1 MPMRMQGGPIKATVP
16 GFRPFSLAEYQKLVA
31 DGFFGNERLELLDG
45 YLLEKPVA
53 DPIHDGTVQRF
64 NKRLLRVLPPG
75 WEIRVQMAFTLTKSE
90 PLPDIAVVRE
100 DAGEYTGH
108 HPGPADSAL
117 IAEVA
122 NTSLEYD
129 REDKARVYA
138 RGGVPVYWVVNV
150 VDMQVEV
157 HEQPSGPTADP
168 GYGAVTVY
176 KPGDAISFVVDG
188 VERGPIPVGDLIR

>member
-1 MPMRMQGGPIKATVP
+1 MPMTMVGGPIKATVA

-53 DPIHDGTVQRF
+53 DPIHDGTTQWVNR
-64 NKRLLRVLPPG
+64 RLSRVLPPG
-75 WEIRVQMAFTLTKSE
+75 WELRVQMAFTLTKSE

-100 DAGEYTGH
+100 DADRYAIR
-108 HPGPADSAL
+108 HPGPADSGL

-122 NTSLEYD
+122 NSSLEYD

-150 VDMQVEV
+150 IDRQIEV

-168 GYGAVTVY
+168 RYGSVTIL
-176 KPGDAISFVVDG
+176 KPGDAVPFVLDG
-188 VERGPIPVGDLIR
+188 VELGPIPVDELLL